1 MSKEHLSE
9 KELSSR
15 WHVSRRTLQ
24 RWRAENK
31 GAAYI
36 KVGSCVRYP
45 LDAVEMYE
53 LTHTNAISEVSQSE
67 IQSRNSEGLSCVTK

>member
-9 KELSSR
+9 KELSNR

-24 RWRAENK
+24 RWRSENK

-53 LTHTNAISEVSQSE
+53 LSHTNAISEISQSE
-67 IQSRNSEGLSCVTK
+67 ILSADLEA

>member
-9 KELSSR
+9 KELSNR
-15 WHVSRRTLQ
+15 WHVSRRSLQ
-24 RWRAENK
+24 RWRSENK
-31 GAAYI
+31 GPTYI

-53 LTHTNAISEVSQSE
+53 LTHTNAICEVSQSE
-67 IQSRNSEGLSCVTK
+67 IHSRDLEAIS